1 MKATWLFC
9 ALALPLGAT
18 AQRLRETA
26 PPLTYHVGLQKAPLY
41 RSFGD
46 TVLNKPSFY
55 LPSQSEAV
63 VVGKVSPRWVVA
75 KRESFLY
82 LLPVRALS
90 DYDPEDAAPL
100 PLDAQTQLIT
110 YQGVVEVP
118 GVTQADLYARATAW
132 VNQTYNPA
140 DRKIAQQDPAT
151 GELTLQ
157 GNRPAAVYKVYE
169 GVLRKSYA
177 GVVRHSLA
185 IYVKDGRYKYV
196 FTNLA
201 HDAAGTPQMQSGGP
215 LEQDKASLFGYIG
228 LGSTKPW
235 TEIKQEATRDVRNL
249 AYSLQ
254 EAMTGQPAKR
264 AGKNPRDF

>member
-1 MKATWLFC
+1 MKAALLFC
-9 ALALPLGAT
+9 ACWLPLVAT

-26 PPLTYHVGLQKAPLY
+26 APIIYHVGLQKAPLY

-46 TVLNKPSFY
+46 TIINKPSFY

-63 VVGKVSPRWVVA
+63 VVGKVSSRWVVT
-75 KRESFLY
+75 KREGFLY
-82 LLPVRALS
+82 LLPVRTLS
-90 DYDPEDAAPL
+90 DYDPEDASPL
-100 PLDAQTQLIT
+100 PIDAQTQLIT

-118 GVTQADLYARATAW
+118 GVSQADLYARAAAW

-140 DRKIAQQDPAT
+140 DRKMEQQDPAT
-151 GELTLQ
+151 GQLTLQ
-157 GNRPAAVYKVYE
+157 GNRPAAVYNVYE

-177 GVVRHSLA
+177 GVVRHTLS

-196 FTNLA
+196 FTNLT
-201 HDAAGTPQMQSGGP
+201 HDAMGTLHLQSGGP
-215 LEQDKASLFGYIG
+215 LEQDKASLFGYVG

-249 AYSLQ
+249 TYSLQ
-254 EAMTGQPAKR
+254 EAMTGQKVKR
-264 AGKNPRDF
+264 AGKDPRDF